1 MRCSLVR
8 RRTDA
13 PVYDTKDA
21 VLILTEDDDDDDGEG
36 NLLFFLL
43 KIFTI

>member
-1 MRCSLVR
+1 MRCSRVGN
-8 RRTDA
+8 TPDA
-13 PVYDTKDA
+13 PIFDTKDD
-21 VLILTEDDDDDDGEG
+21 VLRHTDVHDDDDGEG